1 MSIRAAG
8 RSGATT
14 VRAKGR
20 QGASGPGL
28 GEDPELLGFLVV
40 WVSGF
45 LPFASVFLVTFGL
58 NWWIPRASGGALLGV
73 TVGVANA
80 VALLAAVLV
89 AGAVDRAD
97 RASLLLMT
105 CAAAAAGS
113 LLLLPGFALGAEG
126 LLAVAAAVLAY
137 LSAEGV
143 ESLHRAG
150 AETTLAD
157 LAPGVW
163 APDRTASYVGVQPQ
177 GARLLAPAVGGALLA
192 AGTPWLL
199 PVVAGAFALLA
210 ALPLLSPGMRR
221 LLMGR
226 SPGRRDTGAQGWWS
240 VVRGSLGDARMAAG
254 WMRERPVMLFL
265 LVVGFACNLVVYP
278 FYSLLPAFLLEAGL
292 GDDAALYGRAA
303 TAYGAGMLLCT
314 LLFVAV
320 PTRVRRPALVCT
332 LVMLAVVAVL
342 WSATVSVRPA
352 TLVVLMA
359 LLGALFMTLVAVGGG
374 AWLGAVPGEVRV
386 RVLALKRLVAFG
398 SIPLG
403 TAALGLG
410 GAAFGFVPTLR
421 ALLGLVLVIL
431 AVAWCMLRAGSRERE
446 ERRKR

>member
-1 MSIRAAG
+1 
-8 RSGATT
+8 

-28 GEDPELLGFLVV
+28 REEPELLGFLVV

-45 LPFASVFLVTFGL
+45 LPFASVFLATFGL

-89 AGAVDRAD
+89 AGAVDRA
-97 RASLLLMT
+97 SLLLKT

-163 APDRTASYVGVQPQ
+163 APNRTASCVGVQPQ

-210 ALPLLSPGMRR
+210 ALPLLSPGLRR
-221 LLMGR
+221 LLVGR
-226 SPGRRDTGAQGWWS
+226 SPRRRDTGAQGWWS
-240 VVRGSLGDARMAAG
+240 AVRGSLEDARMAAG

-265 LVVGFACNLVVYP
+265 PAVGFACNLVVYP

-303 TAYGAGMLLCT
+303 AAYGAGMLLCT

-332 LVMLAVVAVL
+332 IVMLAVVAVL
-342 WSATVSVRPA
+342 
-352 TLVVLMA
+352 
-359 LLGALFMTLVAVGGG
+359 
-374 AWLGAVPGEVRV
+374 
-386 RVLALKRLVAFG
+386 
-398 SIPLG
+398 
-403 TAALGLG
+403 
-410 GAAFGFVPTLR
+410 
-421 ALLGLVLVIL
+421 
-431 AVAWCMLRAGSRERE
+431 
-446 ERRKR
+446 

>member
-28 GEDPELLGFLVV
+28 REEPELLGFLVV

-126 LLAVAAAVLAY
+126 LLTVAAAVLAY

-192 AGTPWLL
+192 SGAPWLL
-199 PVVAGAFALLA
+199 PAAAGSFALLG
-210 ALPLLSPGMRR
+210 ALPLLSPR
-221 LLMGR
+221 LRGLLAESSPKPAYVGAEAPR
-226 SPGRRDTGAQGWWS
+226 SM
-240 VVRGSLGDARMAAG
+240 VRGSLRDARMASG

-265 LVVGFACNLVVYP
+265 LAVGFACNLVVYP

-292 GDDAALYGRAA
+292 GADAALYVRAA
-303 TAYGAGMLLCT
+303 AAYGAGMLLCT

-342 WSATVSVRPA
+342 WSATVFARPA
-352 TLVVLMA
+352 ALIASMG

-374 AWLGAVPGEVRV
+374 AWLEAVPGEVRA

-398 SIPLG
+398 GIPLG
-403 TAALGLG
+403 TSALGFG

-421 ALLGLVLVIL
+421 ALLGLVLVVL
-431 AVAWCMLRAGSRERE
+431 AVAWCMLRVGTRGRDG
-446 ERRKR
+446 RRRR